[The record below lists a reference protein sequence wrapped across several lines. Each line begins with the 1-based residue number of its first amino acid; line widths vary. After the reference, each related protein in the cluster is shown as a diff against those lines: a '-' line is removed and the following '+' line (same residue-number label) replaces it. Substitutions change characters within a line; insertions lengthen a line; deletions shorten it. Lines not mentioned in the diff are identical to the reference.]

1 MRSEARALLGLER
14 AQPCLKFVGTHSG
27 ALGIRSGALGDRSGA
42 LGVRSGALGIR
53 SFLGGGQRL
62 AGMVEPTHE
71 APLEVTIRGRSQA
84 ELQAQSGDLEIAV
97 IVRQQRCV
105 VAPGAIELEAL
116 E

>member
-14 AQPCLKFVGTHSG
+14 AQPCLKLVGTHSF
-27 ALGIRSGALGDRSGA
+27 GIRSGA

>member
-14 AQPCLKFVGTHSG
+14 AQPCLKFVGTHSF
-27 ALGIRSGALGDRSGA
+27 GICSGALGVRSGA